1 MKRYGVP
8 RLVFI
13 NKLDRLGANPWPAI
27 EGIRKRL
34 NINCAAM

>member
-13 NKLDRLGANPWPAI
+13 NKLDRMGADPWAAI
-27 EGIRKRL
+27 EGIRERL
-34 NINCAAM
+34 DLNVAAV